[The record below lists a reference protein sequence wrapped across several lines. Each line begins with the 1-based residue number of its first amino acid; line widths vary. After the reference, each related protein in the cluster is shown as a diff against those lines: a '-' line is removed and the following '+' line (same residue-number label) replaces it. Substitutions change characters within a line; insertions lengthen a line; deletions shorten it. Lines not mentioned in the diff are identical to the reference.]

1 MKKMDRA
8 GADCDRRDRFCF
20 PASAFKSGA
29 DVVSYIQGH
38 RISVTGYR
46 SESECVRNPPVRAR
60 FYAGGSGW
68 QVWNGKG
75 AELFLP
81 EIKFFRTAV
90 LYLRIVF
97 ATGIENV
104 LLYDYAAAAAHSGTA
119 WLRGEPEAEK
129 YFNSTC
135 GDRMSGV
142 FFVVFKN
149 GIRKRD
155 ARASL

>member
-1 MKKMDRA
+1 MEKEQN
-8 GADCDRRDRFCF
+8 RFCLKLNF
-20 PASAFKSGA
+20 FGL
-29 DVVSYIQGH
+29 
-38 RISVTGYR
+38 
-46 SESECVRNPPVRAR
+46 
-60 FYAGGSGW
+60 
-68 QVWNGKG
+68 
-75 AELFLP
+75 LFL
-81 EIKFFRTAV
+81 
-90 LYLRIVF
+90 YLWFVF

-104 LLYDYAAAAAHSGTA
+104 LLYDYAAAAARSGTA

>member
-1 MKKMDRA
+1 MDRA

-75 AELFLP
+75 AEPFLP
-81 EIKFFRTAV
+81 EIKFF
-90 LYLRIVF
+90 
-97 ATGIENV
+97 G
-104 LLYDYAAAAAHSGTA
+104 LLFY
-119 WLRGEPEAEK
+119 
-129 YFNSTC
+129 TC
-135 GDRMSGV
+135 GSFLPLVSRMSYYMITPQLLLIPGLLGCV
-142 FFVVFKN
+142 EN
-149 GIRKRD
+149 RKRKIF
-155 ARASL
+155 

>member
-1 MKKMDRA
+1 M
-8 GADCDRRDRFCF
+8 F

-75 AELFLP
+75 AEPFLP
-81 EIKFFRTAV
+81 EIKFFRSAV

>member
-1 MKKMDRA
+1 MDRITSSTA
-8 GADCDRRDRFCF
+8 ATA
-20 PASAFKSGA
+20 PP
-29 DVVSYIQGH
+29 I
-38 RISVTGYR
+38 RI
-46 SESECVRNPPVRAR
+46 
-60 FYAGGSGW
+60 GSGM
-68 QVWNGKG
+68 
-75 AELFLP
+75 P
-81 EIKFFRTAV
+81 
-90 LYLRIVF
+90 
-97 ATGIENV
+97 

>member
-1 MKKMDRA
+1 M
-8 GADCDRRDRFCF
+8 
-20 PASAFKSGA
+20 
-29 DVVSYIQGH
+29 
-38 RISVTGYR
+38 
-46 SESECVRNPPVRAR
+46 RAR

-75 AELFLP
+75 AEPFLP

-90 LYLRIVF
+90 LYLRFVF

-155 ARASL
+155 ACASL